1 MLKLVP
7 TTTETQTLSY
17 YFAKKRFNDEITRI
31 REKYELNELYSSL
44 IYPQPKLSQTYSL
57 L

>member
-17 YFAKKRFNDEITRI
+17 YLAKKRFNDEITRI